1 MTTNADATEFTLKD
15 VLRHAVDGMF
25 VIDRNRQ
32 VVMFSEGC
40 ERITGADCGSV
51 TGTSCTCF
59 QLTDCRD
66 EHDRPLSG
74 PLCPSLGVFAGDV
87 TSARQRMSIL
97 HRDGRRVWIE
107 NTYSPM
113 YDDNGRVG
121 CVVGIMRDITEAR
134 EKEDESRGV
143 ADPGAARAL
152 REASA
157 SPDASGSTWPTDT
170 DTSPEQGTD
179 NMGPLDRILTT
190 IERREI
196 LAALK
201 RANGQRT
208 LAARLLGISR
218 SRLYRRMEALG
229 IDPREIS
236 GAREVHPRQD
246 A

>member
-32 VVMFSEGC
+32 VVMFSQGC
-40 ERITGADCGSV
+40 ERITGTDCGSV
-51 TGTSCTCF
+51 TGTSCACF

-66 EHDRPLSG
+66 EHGRPLSG
-74 PLCPSLGVFAGDV
+74 ALCPSQGVFAGDV
-87 TSARQRMSIL
+87 SSARQRMSIL

-113 YDDNGRVG
+113 YDDNGQVA
-121 CVVGIMRDITEAR
+121 CVVGIMRDITDAR
-134 EKEDESRGV
+134 EKADEFQGA
-143 ADPGAARAL
+143 ADPGMAGVL

-157 SPDASGSTWPTDT
+157 SPGVFDSTQPADT
-170 DTSPEQGTD
+170 YTSPEQGTD

-229 IDPREIS
+229 IDPRELG
-236 GAREVHPRQD
+236 GAREVHPRED

>member
-1 MTTNADATEFTLKD
+1 MTTNADATDFTLED
-15 VLRHAVDGMF
+15 VLRHAVDGVF

-32 VVMFSEGC
+32 VVMFSQGC
-40 ERITGADCGSV
+40 ERITGTDCGSV

-66 EHDRPLSG
+66 EHGRPLSG
-74 PLCPSLGVFAGDV
+74 ALCPSQGVFAGDV
-87 TSARQRMSIL
+87 SSARQRMSIL

-113 YDDNGRVG
+113 YDDNGQVT
-121 CVVGIMRDITEAR
+121 CVVGIMRDITNTKQ
-134 EKEDESRGV
+134 KEDESQGA
-143 ADPGAARAL
+143 ADPGMAGAL
-152 REASA
+152 HEGSA
-157 SPDASGSTWPTDT
+157 SPGVFGSTEPTNNY
-170 DTSPEQGTD
+170 TSPEQGTD

-229 IDPREIS
+229 IDPREL
-236 GAREVHPRQD
+236 GAAREVHPRED